1 MSKLLSAEELQ
12 MLAAVPERDLVD
24 LVIDLDIPVEED
36 SARIALLEQAVRR
49 LAELARAEGLPLSTY
64 DLEDLQ
70 ALPAPQLQALARAM
84 RVSAEPRAVV
94 KAGEK
99 VFKTYRKRTP
109 RSQVPL
115 MVPSLL
121 AAVTRLLAEEDSGAG
136 GGATSG

>member
-1 MSKLLSAEELQ
+1 MPGLLTDQELS
-12 MLAAVPERDLVD
+12 MLATVPERDLVD

-36 SARIALLEQAVRR
+36 SVRDALLEQAVRR
-49 LAELARAEGLPLSTY
+49 LADLAREEGLPLSSY

-70 ALPAPQLQALARAM
+70 ALPEGHVRALARAM
-84 RVSAEPRAVV
+84 RVPADPRALV

-99 VFKTYRKRTP
+99 VFKRYQKRAP

-121 AAVTRLLAEEDSGAG
+121 PAVARLLEAQDAAS
-136 GGATSG
+136 ATG